1 MQVLA
6 KIKFKKMLA
15 IATFVLASKIT
26 EKYIVKIKE
35 KTKLYFFG
43 NKTIIHIENPKTL
56 IIY

>member
-26 EKYIVKIKE
+26 EKYIKIKE